1 MPTIPED
8 SVMEDFVNWDKAEP
22 PLGLAET
29 GPPPGTNLDFQ
40 PVRENQD
47 FDLALAN
54 IDGDDFSFW
63 ALEHFETSN
72 LGPSHAQS
80 ASFPIL
86 SSNIAA
92 VDLCDCPGDACD
104 ACEASGFSCKTLK
117 EGKYKGYCTTCVAL
131 KNSCSFGLDPSVA
144 STTEPFPATL
154 WPVNGQHGSLIR
166 EDGGTLRNSSSPDLE
181 VLSAGTGSLQDSG
194 HKHPVTPKI
203 GARFSRESVRI
214 LKAWLSTH
222 STRPYPTDE
231 ERETLQLQTGLNKTQ
246 IANWLAN
253 ARRRSKGKFQ
263 STRSTSPSV
272 RGFSGAIEIPRR
284 ASSSAEHMNP
294 LQRWQ
299 NSPPENEP
307 ASVTAIASAILNN
320 SHSTGPE
327 SPNSMSLNYTYT
339 DDDADRSCKGSSASS
354 FGTSP
359 STASLVSGFS
369 HHSRGSF
376 GSFGS
381 FGSIHN
387 VGRRRRRRRT
397 APKQG
402 DENSSRNAA
411 LKTFQCTFCTET
423 FRTKHD
429 WQRHEKSLHLS
440 LERWVCCPKGP
451 RVPNPNTGQICCA
464 FCGVSQP
471 EDSHTESHNYTACQE
486 RQLDERTFYRKDHL
500 RQHLKLVHTT
510 KYLNWSMDAWK
521 AATPDIKSRCGFCGL
536 ALGSWGVR
544 VDHLAEHF
552 KTGSDMKDWKGDW
565 GFEKSVLSNVENAMP
580 PWFIHQERQSPLPF
594 QASQQSPGSPR
605 SAYELIKIGLARYL
619 RNTRD
624 AMGASPS
631 DEDMQ
636 HEACRI
642 FYTSECLSHSQ
653 SARAADASWLRD
665 LLLSSDGIKNR
676 AQLSRPCGPA
686 ENCLGRLQIN
696 GQENMFG
703 NCPMEAQLKD
713 FVKARTLLGLTT
725 TDYELQ
731 VEACNIVGR
740 MEEKSVKPSEDV
752 ANFVLL
758 LIYNNTLWTSG
769 FRQRAGLPVPEG
781 IMDLKDQSA
790 TNYTIYNY
798 SQLEVELAEF
808 TRNQR
813 ALGSSPTDD
822 ELRNHARCV
831 VHKCSKSQTPAETA
845 ADNKAWLDAFKQR
858 HLETGTSQPSQSNSD
873 SPVTTLESLIADV
886 NNIRAGA
893 VGSGFS
899 PFTGSGTNG
908 PANAQ
913 HPESP
918 ATYGMD
924 RNSRFSN
931 ASKNYHQLVR
941 ELARYVASAVSPNH
955 PNRHVPT
962 DEEIRHQARWIL
974 YDDDDIVNVTPADS
988 AEWLVRFKRTTGI
1001 LSVTEGPGLS
1011 DDMGISRVG
1020 SGSWTRLQSSYS
1032 ASASPTPAILSHSPY
1047 MGQDTARGSG
1057 LSTDFDLFHTPSYGT
1072 SGVMVAGNPGAVFS
1086 NKEFE
1091 EKLMQFAVAEVAT
1104 SGRMPGDEA
1113 LTARAKEIM
1122 GFEVWQAETTPADD
1136 PELLGRFKILVVNKV
1151 RSVLG
1156 DPGDSNHSNRDGSP
1170 MLPTSTISSP
1180 SPTTHHSERGMD
1192 AIDPGLLPDLP
1203 LAGSDG
1209 KKSNPANCVSPLPG
1223 DVQVTISEA
1232 RLDEILSE
1240 F

>member
-1 MPTIPED
+1 
-8 SVMEDFVNWDKAEP
+8 MEDFVNWDKAEP
-22 PLGLAET
+22 ALGLADT
-29 GPPPGTNLDFQ
+29 APASGTNLDLQ

-72 LGPSHAQS
+72 LAPIHAQS
-80 ASFPIL
+80 APL
-86 SSNIAA
+86 PTQSSNIAA
-92 VDLCDCPGDACD
+92 LDLCECPDDPCD
-104 ACEASGFSCKTLK
+104 ACEASGFSCKRLE

-131 KNSCSFGLDPSVA
+131 KNNCSFGLDPSVA
-144 STTEPFPATL
+144 STTEPFPVTP

-166 EDGGTLRNSSSPDLE
+166 EDGSTLRNSSSPDLE
-181 VLSAGTGSLQDSG
+181 ILTAGTGSLQDNDN
-194 HKHPVTPKI
+194 KPPVTPKI

-222 STRPYPTDE
+222 STRPYPTDD
-231 ERETLQLQTGLNKTQ
+231 ERETLQRQTGLNKTQ

-263 STRSTSPSV
+263 PTRSTSPSV
-272 RGFSGAIEIPRR
+272 RGFSGAIEIPRKG
-284 ASSSAEHMNP
+284 SSSAEHMNP

-320 SHSTGPE
+320 SHSSGLD
-327 SPNSMSLNYTYT
+327 SPNSMSLNLNYT

-359 STASLVSGFS
+359 STASLVSGLS

-381 FGSIHN
+381 IQQR
-387 VGRRRRRRRT
+387 GRRRRRRRT

-402 DENSSRNAA
+402 DEKSSLNAP
-411 LKTFQCTFCTET
+411 LKTFQCTFCTES

-451 RVPNPNTGQICCA
+451 RVPNPNTGQICCS
-464 FCGVSQP
+464 FCGVPQP
-471 EDSHTESHNYTACQE
+471 EDAHTESHNYTACQE

-500 RQHLKLVHTT
+500 RQHLKLVHST

-521 AATPDIKSRCGFCGL
+521 VATPDIKSRCGFCGL

-565 GFEKSVLSNVENAMP
+565 GFENSILSNVENAMP
-580 PWFIHQERQSPLPF
+580 PWFIHQERQSRLPF
-594 QASQQSPGSPR
+594 QASQQSPESPR
-605 SAYELIKIGLARYL
+605 SAYELIKIELAHYL

-631 DEDMQ
+631 DEEMQ

-642 FYTSECLSHSQ
+642 IYASEPLSQ
-653 SARAADASWLRD
+653 SGQAGDASWLRD
-665 LLLSSDGIKNR
+665 VLLSSNEIKHR
-676 AQLSRPCGPA
+676 AQLSRLRGPA
-686 ENCLGRLQIN
+686 ENCLGKLQIN
-696 GQENMFG
+696 GQENIFG
-703 NCPMEAQLKD
+703 NCPMEAQLND
-713 FVKARTLLGLTT
+713 FVKARTLLGLAT

-740 MEEKSVKPSEDV
+740 MEEKSVKPSEDI
-752 ANFVLL
+752 ANFILR
-758 LIYNNTLWTSG
+758 LIYKDASWMSS

-781 IMDLKDQSA
+781 TMNLRDQSA
-790 TNYTIYNY
+790 TNSTIYNY

-822 ELRNHARCV
+822 ELRNQARCV
-831 VHKCSKSQTPAETA
+831 VHQCSKSQNETA

-858 HLETGTSQPSQSNSD
+858 HLQTGASQASPSNSN
-873 SPVTTLESLIADV
+873 SPGNTLESFVPGV
-886 NNIRAGA
+886 NNTRAG
-893 VGSGFS
+893 VIGSGFS
-899 PFTGSGTNG
+899 PFTGSGTNS

-913 HPESP
+913 YPESP
-918 ATYGMD
+918 ATYGMN
-924 RNSRFSN
+924 RNQLFLSGAN
-931 ASKNYHQLVR
+931 NYRQLVR
-941 ELARYVASAVSPNH
+941 ELARYVASAVSPNN

-962 DEEIRHQARWIL
+962 DEEIRHQARWVL
-974 YDDDDIVNVTPADS
+974 YDDDDILNVTPADS

-1001 LSVTEGPGLS
+1001 LPNADGPGLP
-1011 DDMGISRVG
+1011 DDMGIGRVG
-1020 SGSWTRLQSSYS
+1020 SGSWTRLQSPYS
-1032 ASASPTPAILSHSPY
+1032 ASASPKPAMLSHSPY
-1047 MGQDTARGSG
+1047 MGQDTTGGSG
-1057 LSTDFDLFHTPSYGT
+1057 LSTDFQLFNTPSYGN
-1072 SGVMVAGNPGAVFS
+1072 SGVTVSSNPGAVFG
-1086 NKEFE
+1086 NQEFE

-1104 SGRMPGDEA
+1104 SGRMPADEA
-1113 LTARAKEIM
+1113 LTARAKEIL
-1122 GFEVWQAETTPADD
+1122 GFEVWQAEATPADD
-1136 PELLGRFKILVVNKV
+1136 PELLGRFKVLVVEKV

-1156 DPGDSNHSNRDGSP
+1156 KPGDRNSSP

-1180 SPTTHHSERGMD
+1180 PPTTHHSERGMD

-1203 LAGSDG
+1203 PAGSDG
-1209 KKSNPANCVSPLPG
+1209 KKSSASPLPG
-1223 DVQVTISEA
+1223 DVQVAISEA
-1232 RLDEILSE
+1232 RLDEILRE